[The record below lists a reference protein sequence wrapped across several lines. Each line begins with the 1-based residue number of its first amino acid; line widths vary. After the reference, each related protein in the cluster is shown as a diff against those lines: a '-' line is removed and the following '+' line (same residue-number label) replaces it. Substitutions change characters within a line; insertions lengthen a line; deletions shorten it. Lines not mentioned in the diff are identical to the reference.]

1 MLKSPIHISSPDLS
15 LIFRFMYLTNY
26 LTPLF
31 RYLVIPQTYHVQ
43 TSSVLSLLQR
53 VSASPTASAFS
64 RDLNSICHSFR
75 PSELSYTF
83 SSLSS
88 HPVHQHSTLAWPSE
102 YPESCCFRRLLLL
115 SPWPV
120 ALSSLLC
127 HHCGLNPSACF
138 TLSLFPQVIANT
150 EPRVSLLD
158 PNGSCHCPAQN
169 LCAFPFHAQ

>member
-83 SSLSS
+83 SLSAHIQFISTARWLGHQSIQSLAASGG
-88 HPVHQHSTLAWPSE
+88 
-102 YPESCCFRRLLLL
+102 SCCCLPGQWHCPL
-115 SPWPV
+115 SCVITV
-120 ALSSLLC
+120 ALTLL
-127 HHCGLNPSACF
+127 
-138 TLSLFPQVIANT
+138 
-150 EPRVSLLD
+150 
-158 PNGSCHCPAQN
+158 PAS
-169 LCAFPFHAQ
+169 PFHSFHK